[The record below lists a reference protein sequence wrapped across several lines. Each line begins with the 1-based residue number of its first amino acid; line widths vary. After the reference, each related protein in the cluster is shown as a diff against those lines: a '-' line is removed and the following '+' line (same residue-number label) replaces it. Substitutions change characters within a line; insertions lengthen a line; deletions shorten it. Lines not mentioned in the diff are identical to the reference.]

1 MDTMRNDREEAMRMA
16 TRKQSEAAKRN
27 IRKAQGAARS
37 KRTIA
42 NLPKSTRRSL
52 GQQAARGRS
61 RGGKAGAAL
70 EDRNRTQ
77 LYERAKKLN
86 IPGRSRMGK
95 WDLIEAIRRA
105 S

>member
-1 MDTMRNDREEAMRMA
+1 MA
-16 TRKQSEAAKRN
+16 TRKQTQAAKRN
-27 IRKAQGAARS
+27 IRKAQRAARS

-42 NLPKSTRRSL
+42 KLPKSTRRAL

-61 RGGKAGAAL
+61 RAGRAGTAL

-95 WDLIEAIRRA
+95 WDLIRAIRRA